1 MTGRRQDRRN
11 DIGPR
16 TANRRRDAR
25 ETRAHGWSRK
35 SDGHGGAT
43 SAAIIRPRR
52 STRTG
57 TALLMLAVT
66 AILTA
71 VGVARVHM
79 RTRVLELGA
88 EISNLT
94 ADQASL
100 LDHRRRLEAE
110 RAYLRNP
117 ERVLEVA
124 RDQLKMVP
132 IRPERVQRIELL
144 KGEKS
149 E

>member
-1 MTGRRQDRRN
+1 
-11 DIGPR
+11 
-16 TANRRRDAR
+16 
-25 ETRAHGWSRK
+25 
-35 SDGHGGAT
+35 
-43 SAAIIRPRR
+43 
-52 STRTG
+52 
-57 TALLMLAVT
+57 MLAVT

-88 EISNLT
+88 KISDLT
-94 ADQASL
+94 ADQARL

-124 RDQLKMVP
+124 RDQLHMVP
-132 IRPERVQRIELL
+132 IRPERVQRIKLL
-144 KGEKS
+144 RGERS